1 MFKLFNNMFS
11 GSKPVTVTNT
21 KDTTTNTIDVITQLR
36 AQVETLDKRNNYLD
50 KKIKNAVQ
58 EVRAIAST
66 DKKKALRLL
75 NNKKNMETE
84 IEKNGG
90 IINMM
95 EKQIS
100 SLESSIINSEVFKT
114 MEKGQQY
121 IKSTQNNVNVDK
133 MEELMDDIDDQQVI
147 TQSITDI
154 FTQRLDSV
162 YGDEELLAQLN
173 EYEEEES
180 TNHKDAKDAKDAK
193 ETDKKIMLP
202 EVPKNKI
209 LSEEEEEEEQLRMLS
224 L

>member
-1 MFKLFNNMFS
+1 
-11 GSKPVTVTNT
+11 
-21 KDTTTNTIDVITQLR
+21 
-36 AQVETLDKRNNYLD
+36 
-50 KKIKNAVQ
+50 
-58 EVRAIAST
+58 
-66 DKKKALRLL
+66 
-75 NNKKNMETE
+75 METE